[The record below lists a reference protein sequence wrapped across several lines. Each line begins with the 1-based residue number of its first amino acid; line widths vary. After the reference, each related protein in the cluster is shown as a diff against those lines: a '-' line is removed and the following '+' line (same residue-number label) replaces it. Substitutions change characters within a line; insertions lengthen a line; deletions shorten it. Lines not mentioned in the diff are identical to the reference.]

1 MATKRV
7 ESGRGKKAGVVK
19 SAKQPVNR
27 AFYSIIGVIAVLGI
41 VSLAYLSTRPKDNRS
56 VAFDSTLPKV
66 ASQGYVMGSPTA
78 PLEVTEFGDFECPQC
93 GRFAT
98 LTEPDIRTRL
108 VNTGQI
114 RWRYIDFPLEMH
126 KNTWNASIAAACAD
140 EQGRFWEMHDAIFA
154 AQDQWNGE
162 ATGNPNKVLKQ
173 IGEPLVSDKSAFDKC
188 IDDQKTKPKIQA
200 HYQLATARKLP
211 GTPSFIIGDQQISE
225 FLTYD
230 DFKKIVDQQIAK
242 IKPGTAT
249 PGSPTSDSAKSAPLK
264 KAGE

>member
-7 ESGRGKKAGVVK
+7 ETGRGRKAGVVK
-19 SAKQPVNR
+19 STKQPANR
-27 AFYSIIGVIAVLGI
+27 AFYLIIVIIAVVGI
-41 VSLAYLSTRPKDNRS
+41 ASLAYLSTRSKTSRV
-56 VAFDSTLPKV
+56 VAFDSSLPKV
-66 ASQGYVMGSPTA
+66 ESQGYVMGSPNA

-108 VNTGQI
+108 VSTDTI
-114 RWRYIDFPLEMH
+114 RWRYIDFPLDMH
-126 KNTWNASIAAACAD
+126 RNTWNASIAAACAD

-162 ATGNPNKVLKQ
+162 ATSNPNKVLKQ
-173 IGEPLVSDKSAFDKC
+173 IGEPLVADKAKFDQC
-188 IDDQKTKPKIQA
+188 IDDQRTKPKVQA
-200 HYQLATARKLP
+200 HYQLAIARKLP

-230 DFKKIVDQQIAK
+230 DFKKLVDQQLAK
-242 IKPGTAT
+242 IKANPASSST
-249 PGSPTSDSAKSAPLK
+249 DSTKAAPLK